1 MALFV
6 SRSKEY
12 TFVPFSERGKDDA
25 FTVVISS
32 LDSKVLALLD
42 DGYVIFGGEE
52 SITLKQGTYNLKAL
66 KYGIK
71 SWSNLTDGET
81 DYPIKKNAKGEVL
94 DECLALLPPAVI
106 AEIANAIVAV
116 SKFPENADTILGN
129 IKKTEAPE
137 VSEETTATKKK

>member
-25 FTVVISS
+25 FTVVIQS
-32 LDSKVLALLD
+32 LDSKILAKLD
-42 DGYVIFGGEE
+42 DGYVTFSDNEA
-52 SITLKQGTYNLKAL
+52 ITLQQGTYNMKAL

-81 DYPIKKNAKGEVL
+81 DYPVKKNAKGEVL
-94 DECLALLPPAVI
+94 DECLALLPSSVV

-116 SKFPENADTILGN
+116 SKFPENADAILGTVE
-129 IKKTEAPE
+129 KTEEPE
-137 VSEETTATKKK
+137 ATKATKKK